1 MLLPV
6 LISPRSPLH
15 GFLGSTTERHAVGRN
30 MTSVRPAAMAVTLVI
45 FSTGVAICLLLLLAY
60 DRPFAAGGVT
70 LTPTA
75 FREINF
81 D

>member
-1 MLLPV
+1 MEEV
-6 LISPRSPLH
+6 CR
-15 GFLGSTTERHAVGRN
+15 TRHPGY
-30 MTSVRPAAMAVTLVI
+30 